1 MNLQNILSEHLGGET
16 VGQISQT
23 LGADEGAVGNAIQA
37 ALPMLIGALAR
48 NSASDQGAQSLHS
61 ALSNDHDGSILGDLL
76 GVITGGGTNS
86 SAGMLGHIFGGKQST
101 VEQGISQTSGLDA
114 ATVGKLLMMLAPIV
128 MGALGRTQ
136 REQGLDAQGV
146 AGVLNEERQAQESNS
161 PLIGMLGQLLDRDHD
176 GSAADDIFNMV
187 GGMLR
192 NRG

>member
-1 MNLQNILSEHLGGET
+1 MYLQNILNEQLGNDT
-16 VGQISQT
+16 VSQMSQT

-48 NSASDQGAQSLHS
+48 NSADDQGANSLHS

-86 SAGMLGHIFGGKQST
+86 STGILGHIFGGKQST

-128 MGALGRTQ
+128 MGVLGRTQ
-136 REQGLDAQGV
+136 REQGLDPQGV
-146 AGVLNEERQAQESNS
+146 SGLLNEERQAQESNS
-161 PLIGMLGQLLDRDHD
+161 PLIGMLGQLLDRNHD
-176 GSAADDIFNMV
+176 GSATDDIFNMV
-187 GGMLR
+187 GGMLK

>member
-1 MNLQNILSEHLGGET
+1 MYLQNILNEQLGGDT
-16 VGQISQT
+16 INQISQT

-37 ALPMLIGALAR
+37 ALPMLLGAMAR
-48 NSASDQGAQSLHS
+48 NASNPQGADALHS

-76 GVITGGGTNS
+76 GVITGGGTDS
-86 SAGMLGHIFGGKQST
+86 SAGILGHIFGNKQAN
-101 VEQGISQTSGLDA
+101 VEQGISQSSGLDA

-128 MGALGRTQ
+128 LGVLGRTQ
-136 REQGLDAQGV
+136 REQGLDSQGV
-146 AGVLNEERQAQESNS
+146 AGILNEERQTTESNS
-161 PLIGMLGQLLDRDHD
+161 PLMGMLGQLLDRDHD

>member
-1 MNLQNILSEHLGGET
+1 MYLQNILNEQLGGDT
-16 VGQISQT
+16 ISQISQT

-48 NSASDQGAQSLHS
+48 NSANEQGADSLHS
-61 ALSNDHDGSILGDLL
+61 ALSTDHDGSILGDLL
-76 GVITGGGTNS
+76 GVIAGGGTNS
-86 SAGMLGHIFGGKQST
+86 SSGLLGHIFGGKQST
-101 VEQGISQTSGLDA
+101 VEQGISQTSGLDM

-128 MGALGRTQ
+128 MGVLGRTQ

-146 AGVLNEERQAQESNS
+146 AGILNEERQAQESNS
-161 PLIGMLGQLLDRDHD
+161 PLMGMLGQLLDRDHD
-176 GSAADDIFNMV
+176 GSSMDDIFNMV